1 MADYTSFSDLQLVD
15 LIQAGNPRAF
25 NEIFDR
31 YSPILITFSYKKL
44 GDREVAQDMLQSIFA
59 DLWEKRSSLNIS
71 GEFRTYIFTVL
82 KNRIFDHYK
91 HAKVSQRY
99 LDHFQNFISNV
110 EDSTDHMVRY
120 NDLAL
125 LIEREIAAL
134 PEGMRVVFNLSRNT
148 SLTRKE
154 IAAQLNLSEEGVK
167 TRMHRALTILKKR
180 LGVVLLLV

>member
-15 LIQAGNPRAF
+15 LIQAENPRAF

-31 YSPILITFSYKKL
+31 YSSILITFSYKKL
-44 GDREVAQDMLQSIFA
+44 GDKELAQDMLQSIFA
-59 DLWEKRSSLNIS
+59 DLWENKASLNIP
-71 GEFRTYIFTVL
+71 GEFRPYIFTVL

-91 HAKVSQRY
+91 HEKVSQRY
-99 LDHFQNFISNV
+99 LDHFQNFIGNM
-110 EDSTDHMVRY
+110 EDSTDHKIRH

-167 TRMHRALTILKKR
+167 TRMHRALTILKRR
-180 LGVVLLLV
+180 LGAVILFI